1 MAPWGRGFRLALLP
15 ARVAG
20 ALPVDKALWVA
31 LMSDLLSQIPIA
43 FASGLISVL
52 SPCVMPLMPAYLSL
66 ISGISVRDLAD
77 ASAVEAVASSRAG
90 GGTAGD
96 FAQGDAFE
104 SDDAVRRRR
113 RAKVM
118 EACLGF
124 VCGFSLVFIVLGAS
138 AFALGRVL
146 RSWQIT
152 LFGFELGI
160 AQLAGLAIIV
170 FGLHMAGVLRIG
182 WLLRDTRFELKGT
195 PGFFGAFV
203 VGIGFG
209 FGWSPCIGPILG
221 AVLTLAGSRETVYQ
235 GIMLLA
241 VYSAGLAVPFLVA
254 GYSLDVFFR
263 ALQHMKRH
271 FRTFEIVSGV
281 LLVGVGVLLVTN
293 QLAWFN
299 SRFAFLGELVAQAE
313 DWLQ

>member
-1 MAPWGRGFRLALLP
+1 
-15 ARVAG
+15 
-20 ALPVDKALWVA
+20 
-31 LMSDLLSQIPIA
+31 MSDLLAQIPIA

-66 ISGISVRDLAD
+66 ISGISVRDLAEGG
-77 ASAVEAVASSRAG
+77 AAG
-90 GGTAGD
+90 GGSAAGQSG
-96 FAQGDAFE
+96 AIEPAA
-104 SDDAVRRRR
+104 DDRERRAR

-146 RSWQIT
+146 RSWHVPI
-152 LFGFELGI
+152 FGLELGI
-160 AQLAGLAIIV
+160 AQLAGILIIL

-195 PGFFGAFV
+195 PGFFGALV
-203 VGIGFG
+203 VGAGFG

-235 GIMLLA
+235 GITLLA

-263 ALQHMKRH
+263 ALRHMKRH
-271 FRTFEIVSGV
+271 FRTLEIGSGI

-299 SRFAFLGELVAQAE
+299 SQFAFLGELVVQAE